1 MADNEN
7 PSTQPVAPADATP
20 GDAAVDAVAQQSAQ
34 QSAQPLTDPLSDPL
48 TDVVED
54 DDTDDLGADLLEE
67 QPVKNTADL
76 DEISLAQA
84 LLDVDIANAR
94 VIDLTKRLTTM
105 SKELRQT
112 TSELQKARLRNRK
125 LAVELE
131 ELDELKSSRAFRSA
145 TAAQRVLG
153 AARARLGR

>member
-7 PSTQPVAPADATP
+7 PSTEPVAPADATP
-20 GDAAVDAVAQQSAQ
+20 GDAVVGAVADPLAE
-34 QSAQPLTDPLSDPL
+34 PLTDPLSDPL
-48 TDVVED
+48 IDAAED

-112 TSELQKARLRNRK
+112 TSDLQKARLRNRK
-125 LAVELE
+125 LVVELE
-131 ELDELKSSRAFRSA
+131 ELEELKSSRAYRSA

>member
-1 MADNEN
+1 MAETEN
-7 PSTQPVAPADATP
+7 PPTEPAEGAA
-20 GDAAVDAVAQQSAQ
+20 GDALPD
-34 QSAQPLTDPLSDPL
+34 PLTDPLQEPL
-48 TDVVED
+48 HDAAD
-54 DDTDDLGADLLEE
+54 DEESDDLATDLLEE

-84 LLDVDIANAR
+84 LLDVDVANSR

-125 LAVELE
+125 LVAELAELE
-131 ELDELKSSRAFRSA
+131 ELKSSRAYRSA

>member
-7 PSTQPVAPADATP
+7 PSTEPVAPADAAP
-20 GDAAVDAVAQQSAQ
+20 GDALVGAVADPLAE
-34 QSAQPLTDPLSDPL
+34 PLTDPLSDPL
-48 TDVVED
+48 PDAVED

-112 TSELQKARLRNRK
+112 TSDLQKARLRNRK
-125 LAVELE
+125 LVVELE
-131 ELDELKSSRAFRSA
+131 ELEELKSSRAYRSA

>member
-1 MADNEN
+1 MAETEN
-7 PSTQPVAPADATP
+7 PPTQPVEPADAASGDALDQAP
-20 GDAAVDAVAQQSAQ
+20 GD
-34 QSAQPLTDPLSDPL
+34 PLTDPLADPL
-48 TDVVED
+48 TDAVD
-54 DDTDDLGADLLEE
+54 DESDDLGAGLLEE

-84 LLDVDIANAR
+84 LLDVDVANAR

-125 LAVELE
+125 LVVELE
-131 ELDELKSSRAFRSA
+131 ELEELKSSRAYRSA

>member
-1 MADNEN
+1 MAETEN
-7 PSTQPVAPADATP
+7 PQTDPVPADGGAEDVP
-20 GDAAVDAVAQQSAQ
+20 ADPPAD
-34 QSAQPLTDPLSDPL
+34 PLTDPLADAL
-48 TDVVED
+48 D
-54 DDTDDLGADLLEE
+54 DDEDGDLGADLLEE

-105 SKELRQT
+105 SKELRRT
-112 TSELQKARLRNRK
+112 TSDLQKSRLRNRK
-125 LAVELE
+125 LVAELAELE
-131 ELDELKSSRAFRSA
+131 ELKSSRAFRSA